1 MTDQE
6 SAPMSQ
12 QARFLSGLRR
22 VFPAV
27 AVLVLAACQRQG
39 TAASYDTALVTRGDI
54 EQHVTASGTLSA
66 VVSVDVGSQVSGKIA
81 VLNVDFN
88 SPVKKGQLIA
98 EIDPSVYVAALQ
110 QAQGDLASAEA
121 NVVLKNQN
129 LKRKKILAPQRA
141 ASQLDLDQAIADL
154 AQARATVTIKRAV
167 VDSAKANL
175 SYCKITSPVT
185 GVVISRKVDVGQTLV
200 AAMTTPV
207 LFTIA
212 QDIRKMH
219 ISAAVSESD
228 IGQVKSAEAVNFTVD
243 AFPDKVFEGTV
254 TQVRKAATTTS
265 NVVTYETII
274 DVDNPEQKLFPGMT
288 ADISIL
294 VAQKKNVLKVSNAAL
309 RYTPPADVVFEKVPP
324 VKLESRQRLA
334 YSPASDG
341 ANLSPRVLTIGL
353 SDGVETE
360 VVGGAT
366 VGTAMIISARSP
378 GAARSSFGPPS
389 GGPPPQ

>member
-1 MTDQE
+1 MV
-6 SAPMSQ
+6 
-12 QARFLSGLRR
+12 SGLCR
-22 VFPAV
+22 
-27 AVLVLAACQRQG
+27 AVLVVALLALGACHRRG
-39 TAASYDTALVTRGDI
+39 DATRYDTAWVTRGDI

-81 VLNVDFN
+81 AVHVDFN
-88 SPVKKGQLIA
+88 SAVKKGQVIA

-121 NVVLKNQN
+121 NVVLKHQN
-129 LKRKKILAPQRA
+129 LQRTTILAPQRA
-141 ASQLDLDQAIADL
+141 ASQLELDQATAEL
-154 AQARATVTIKRAV
+154 AQAVANVTIKRAV

-219 ISAAVSESD
+219 ISAAISESD
-228 IGQVKSAEAVNFTVD
+228 IGQVSNAAAVEFTVD
-243 AFPDKVFEGTV
+243 AFPDEVFKGSV
-254 TQVRKAATTTS
+254 TQVRKAATITS

-294 VAQKKNVLKVSNAAL
+294 VAQKKNVLKVSNVAL
-309 RYTPPADVVFEKVPP
+309 RYTPPVDAVFEHAPP
-324 VKLESRQRLA
+324 IKLERQQRLA
-334 YSPASDG
+334 YSPARDG
-341 ANLSPRVLTIGL
+341 AKLSPRVLTIGL
-353 SDGVETE
+353 SNGVDTE
-360 VVGGAT
+360 VVRGAT
-366 VGTAMIISARSP
+366 AGMAVVVSARSP
-378 GAARSSFGPPS
+378 GATSSGFGPPNGS
-389 GGPPPQ
+389 PPPQ

>member
-1 MTDQE
+1 MNEQRR
-6 SAPMSQ
+6 S
-12 QARFLSGLRR
+12 LSGLRR
-22 VFPAV
+22 AILAV
-27 AVLVLAACQRQG
+27 GVLALTACQRHV
-39 TAASYDTALVTRGDI
+39 AATSYDTVLVTRGDI
-54 EQHVTASGTLSA
+54 ERHVTASGTLSA
-66 VVSVDVGSQVSGKIA
+66 VVSVDVGSQVSGKIDG
-81 VLNVDFN
+81 VNVDFN
-88 SPVKKGQLIA
+88 SPVKKGELIA

-110 QAQGDLASAEA
+110 QAQGDLAGAEA

-129 LKRKKILAPQRA
+129 LQRKKILAPQRA
-141 ASQLDLDQAIADL
+141 ASQLDLDQATAEL
-154 AQARATVTIKRAV
+154 AQAVATVTIKQAV
-167 VDSAKANL
+167 VNSAKANL

-212 QDIRKMH
+212 QDLRKMH

-228 IGQVKSAEAVNFTVD
+228 IGQVRSAEAVEFTVD
-243 AFPDKVFEGTV
+243 AFPNEVFEGTV
-254 TQVRKAATTTS
+254 TQVRKAATTAS

-288 ADISIL
+288 TDISIL

-309 RYTPPADVVFEKVPP
+309 RYTPPADAVFEQPPP
-324 VKLESRQRLA
+324 VKLKSRQRLA
-334 YSPASDG
+334 YNLASDG
-341 ANLSPRVLTIGL
+341 AKLSPRVLTIGL
-353 SDGVETE
+353 SDGVDTE
-360 VVGGAT
+360 IVGGAT
-366 VGTAMIISARSP
+366 AGTAVIISARSP